1 MLFIVYDLKG
11 EKFEVAPHIAKE
23 LIIEKGWGINP
34 PTDTITPSSEE
45 SVIVELEKEE
55 DSVNSPLK

>member
-34 PTDTITPSSEE
+34 PTDMNSPTEE
-45 SVIVELEKEE
+45 SVIIELEDEE